1 MDTRHRVSSNL
12 LSAVKLVV
20 RNKEVF
26 EPNVFAKP
34 IAMVVEEMNVGIGAW
49 RHQISRS
56 KLSGIA
62 IAPPF
67 RVDGLGPRPV
77 LHL

>member
-1 MDTRHRVSSNL
+1 MGTRYRVSSDL

-20 RNKEVF
+20 GNNDVF

-34 IAMVVEEMNVGIGAW
+34 VAMVVEVMNVGIGAW
-49 RHQISRS
+49 RHHISRS

-62 IAPPF
+62 IPPPF
-67 RVDGLGPRPV
+67 RVDGLGLQPV
-77 LHL
+77 LRL

>member
-1 MDTRHRVSSNL
+1 MGAACDL

-20 RNKEVF
+20 WNKEVF

-34 IAMVVEEMNVGIGAW
+34 IAMVVEEMNVGIRAW
-49 RHQISRS
+49 RHHISRS

-62 IAPPF
+62 ITPPF
-67 RVDGLGPRPV
+67 RVDSLGPPLV
-77 LHL
+77 LRL